1 MNNDLRQKKV
11 WELKLTNMFR
21 LKFMQSCNNT
31 DGKFY

>member
-1 MNNDLRQKKV
+1 MTLEGKKI

>member
-1 MNNDLRQKKV
+1 MTLEGKQI

-21 LKFMQSCNNT
+21 LKFMQSRNYT